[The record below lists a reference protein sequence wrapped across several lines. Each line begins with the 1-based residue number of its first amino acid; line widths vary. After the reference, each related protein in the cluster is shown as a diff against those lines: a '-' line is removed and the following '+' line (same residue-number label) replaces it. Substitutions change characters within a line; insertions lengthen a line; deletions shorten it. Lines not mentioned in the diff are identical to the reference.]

1 MMHDMNISSCAKD
14 IIFKPMLCNQT
25 EQDRKK
31 LKGEISDWL
40 ALIIDTYEE
49 VKKVTTQNQEA

>member
-1 MMHDMNISSCAKD
+1 
-14 IIFKPMLCNQT
+14 MLCNQT

-31 LKGEISDWL
+31 LKNEISDWL

-49 VKKVTTQNQEA
+49 VKKVTT

>member
-1 MMHDMNISSCAKD
+1 MDMVEAFLTEIEFWND
-14 IIFKPMLCNQT
+14 MLCNQT

-31 LKGEISDWL
+31 LKSEISDWL

-49 VKKVTTQNQEA
+49 VKKVTTQNQEAS